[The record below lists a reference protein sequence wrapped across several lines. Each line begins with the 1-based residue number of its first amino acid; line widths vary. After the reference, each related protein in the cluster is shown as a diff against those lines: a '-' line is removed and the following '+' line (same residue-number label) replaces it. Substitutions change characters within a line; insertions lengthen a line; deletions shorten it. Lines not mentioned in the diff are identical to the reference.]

1 MMEYR
6 ALGTVTTV
14 ASALP
19 VGLSVSLAD
28 GVGGTVTLDSGVLAY
43 LTFAGS
49 SRYPS
54 LLTSLAFLARSWL
67 NSAATASGVL
77 TVGAGFGLDVSIT
90 PSVSANGC
98 LCSFAITS
106 VGCTFT
112 ASGLPAQITAASLVQ
127 SASGIWTSAGL
138 MAGPSTSQAATST
151 TASTATWDGLFQ
163 ARSVYCFERGEDDGG
178 DTESG
183 SYVSHLLSSGVTR
196 SYDLSPHRTT
206 RALRLLD
213 QDIDMAGPPL
223 HIGLL
228 AAVAPIN
235 GARDTLTM
243 ANPSTVFAGIGNPS
257 YNQSLAEVG
266 RYVSIAGRWVSRIRA
281 VTSSTVQLWDAVPS
295 TVTVPALGELVMIS
309 EAQALWY
316 EALRLGTF
324 VVFGLDEQ
332 TGLPL
337 WNGESYAM
345 QGGDV
350 TYFAE
355 RRDIGNPLY
364 SYTFNLLRKDVIG

>member
-6 ALGTVTTV
+6 ALGTVTTL
-14 ASALP
+14 ASATN
-19 VGLSVSLAD
+19 VGLEVSLAD
-28 GVGGTVTLDSGVLAY
+28 GLGNTVTLNSGITPY
-43 LTFAGS
+43 LTLSGS

-54 LLTSLAFLARSWL
+54 LLTSLALLAKTWL
-67 NSAATASGVL
+67 NAAAVASGVL
-77 TVGAGFGLDVSIT
+77 TATTGFDTDVDIT
-90 PSVSANGC
+90 PAVTANGC
-98 LCSFAITS
+98 LCTLEITQ
-106 VGCTFT
+106 VGYTFT
-112 ASGLPAQITAASLVQ
+112 ASGAPALITAASLVQ
-127 SASGIWTSAGL
+127 LASGIWTSAGL
-138 MAGPSTSQAATST
+138 MAGPSLTRSATST
-151 TASTATWDGLFQ
+151 TASTATWAGLFQ
-163 ARSVYCFERGEDDGG
+163 GRSVYCFERGEDDGG

-183 SYVSHLLSSGVTR
+183 SYISHHMASGFVR
-196 SYDLSPHRTT
+196 SYDLVPHRTT

-223 HIGLL
+223 HLGLL
-228 AAVAPIN
+228 AAVSPVN
-235 GARDTLTM
+235 GDRDTLTM
-243 ANPSTVFAGIGNPS
+243 ANPSQVFSVGNPS
-257 YNQSLAEVG
+257 YNQGLAEVG

-309 EAQALWY
+309 EAHALWY
-316 EALRLGTF
+316 ESLRLGAF
-324 VVFGLDEQ
+324 VVYGLDEQ

>member
-6 ALGTVTTV
+6 ALGTVTTL
-14 ASALP
+14 ASATN
-19 VGLSVSLAD
+19 VGIEVSLAD
-28 GVGGTVTLDSGVLAY
+28 GLGNTVTLNSGITPY
-43 LTFAGS
+43 LTLSGS

-54 LLTSLAFLARSWL
+54 LLTSLALLAKTWL
-67 NSAATASGVL
+67 NAAAVASGVL
-77 TVGAGFGLDVSIT
+77 TATTGFDTDVDIT
-90 PSVSANGC
+90 PAVTANGC
-98 LCSFAITS
+98 LCTFEITQ
-106 VGCTFT
+106 VGYNFT
-112 ASGLPAQITAASLVQ
+112 ASGAPAQITAASLVQ

-138 MAGPSTSQAATST
+138 MAGPSLTRAATST
-151 TASTATWDGLFQ
+151 TSSTATWAGLFQ
-163 ARSVYCFERGEDDGG
+163 GRSVYCFERGEDDGG

-183 SYVSHLLSSGVTR
+183 SYISHHMASGFVR
-196 SYDLSPHRTT
+196 SYDLVPHRTT

-228 AAVAPIN
+228 AAVSPIN
-235 GARDTLTM
+235 GDRDTLTM
-243 ANPSTVFAGIGNPS
+243 ANPSQVFTLGNPS
-257 YNQSLAEVG
+257 YNQGLAEVG

-309 EAQALWY
+309 EAHALWY
-316 EALRLGTF
+316 EALRLGAF
-324 VVFGLDEQ
+324 VVYGLDEQ